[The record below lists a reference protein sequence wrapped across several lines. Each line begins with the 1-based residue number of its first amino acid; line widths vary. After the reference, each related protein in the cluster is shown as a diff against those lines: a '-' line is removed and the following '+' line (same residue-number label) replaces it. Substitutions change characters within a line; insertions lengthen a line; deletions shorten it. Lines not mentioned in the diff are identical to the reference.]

1 MQLLI
6 AWGSRTVVV
15 RQATRQHWPML
26 LASPAGIDDRSV
38 QASPARRLR
47 TLHVTKRHFGSGLVC
62 RYAKHYRRPPK
73 SRLGRKT
80 GSAKAGL
87 QLCCTWLVRNTP
99 AQRRSIANG
108 AICRRV
114 AGWQQ
119 IKQRPRQA
127 AYSK

>member
-1 MQLLI
+1 M
-6 AWGSRTVVV
+6 T
-15 RQATRQHWPML
+15 
-26 LASPAGIDDRSV
+26 
-38 QASPARRLR
+38 ARRRRRWHGVSARLMAPD
-47 TLHVTKRHFGSGLVC
+47 VSFGSDLVC